1 MGKLSSHITTS
12 MGARVVP
19 GMGARGTTVGSGPAR
34 SSTGSSSDCEDSH
47 SCILDMLQMKE
58 YLDDQIDHQIQAMP
72 LDYLE
77 FGTSCHPHL
86 RPSALGREAHVRQ
99 RSPPRRIQLCH
110 LDVVR

>member
-1 MGKLSSHITTS
+1 

-72 LDYLE
+72 YPM
-77 FGTSCHPHL
+77 GHPAANQC
-86 RPSALGREAHVRQ
+86 SVY
-99 RSPPRRIQLCH
+99 
-110 LDVVR
+110 